1 MKIYANILGGNM
13 KVLCIL
19 GSRNPK
25 GQTAR
30 AAQAMLKGV
39 NESGH
44 ESEIIIL
51 PSLSIERCRQC
62 DNNGWGL
69 CRKKGKCVIEDD
81 IVTLTAKIQEAD
93 TVVFATPV
101 YFGDLS
107 ESMRAFLDR
116 FRRVCRFAADSGVRD
131 KPAVGICV
139 AGGGG
144 GGAPNC
150 TVSLKSVLQHCGF
163 YVVDMEPIR
172 RQNLEMKLD
181 TLPVVGSWL
190 VRSKD

>member
-1 MKIYANILGGNM
+1 M
-13 KVLCIL
+13 KVLCLL
-19 GSRNPK
+19 GSRNPN

-30 AAQAMLKGV
+30 AAQALLNGV
-39 NESGH
+39 TAEGH
-44 ESEIIIL
+44 ESECVIL
-51 PSLSIERCRQC
+51 PELSLERCRQC

-69 CRKKGKCVIEDD
+69 CRQEGQCVIDDD
-81 IVTLTAKIQEAD
+81 IVELIYKIKHAD
-93 TVVFATPV
+93 AIVFATPV

-116 FRRVCRFAADSGVRD
+116 LRRVCRHENGKASIQG

-150 TVSLKSVLQHCGF
+150 TVSLKVVLQHCGF
-163 YVVDMEPIR
+163 DVVDMIPAR
-172 RQNLEMKLD
+172 RQNLDLKLKI
-181 TLPVVGSWL
+181 LPIVGAWL
-190 VRSKD
+190 VE

>member
-1 MKIYANILGGNM
+1 M
-13 KVLCIL
+13 KVLCVL
-19 GSRNPK
+19 GSRNPE

-30 AAQAMLKGV
+30 AAQALLNGV
-39 NESGH
+39 TAEGH
-44 ESEIIIL
+44 ECECVIL
-51 PSLSIERCRQC
+51 PELSLERCRQC

-69 CRKKGKCVIEDD
+69 CRQEGQCVIDDD
-81 IVTLTAKIQEAD
+81 IVELIDKIKHAD
-93 TVVFATPV
+93 AIVFATPV

-116 FRRVCRFAADSGVRD
+116 LRRVCRHENGKASIQG

-150 TVSLKSVLQHCGF
+150 TVSLKAVLQHCGF
-163 YVVDMEPIR
+163 DVVDMIPAR
-172 RQNLEMKLD
+172 RQNLDLKLKI
-181 TLPVVGSWL
+181 LPIVGAWL
-190 VRSKD
+190 VE